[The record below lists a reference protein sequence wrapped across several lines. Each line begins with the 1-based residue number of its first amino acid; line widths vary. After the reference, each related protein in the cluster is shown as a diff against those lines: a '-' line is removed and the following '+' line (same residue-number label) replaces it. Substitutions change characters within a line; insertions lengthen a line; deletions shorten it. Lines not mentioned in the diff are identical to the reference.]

1 MRELICINCPR
12 GCRLKVDDDFNVTG
26 NFCPRGAVYA
36 KNELTHPVRTLTS
49 TVKVQSRLERR
60 LPVKSSEPL
69 PKEKVFDAVK
79 ELDIVEMKAPVHIGD
94 VVIANVCN
102 TGVNIVATKNIEK

>member
-26 NFCPRGAVYA
+26 NFCPRGAIYA

-49 TVKVQSRLERR
+49 TVKVQSSLERR

-79 ELDIVEMKAPVHIGD
+79 ELDKVEIKTPVHIGD

>member
-49 TVKVQSRLERR
+49 TVKVQSSLERR

-79 ELDIVEMKAPVHIGD
+79 ELDKVEIKTPVHIGD

>member
-12 GCRLKVDDDFNVTG
+12 GCRLKVDDDLNVTG
-26 NFCPRGAVYA
+26 NFCPRGVIYA

-49 TVKVQSRLERR
+49 TVKVESSLERR

-79 ELDIVEMKAPVHIGD
+79 ELDSVVMKTPVHIGD
-94 VVIANVCN
+94 VIISNVAG
-102 TGVNIVATKNIEK
+102 TGVNIIATKNIEK

>member
-12 GCRLKVDDDFNVTG
+12 GCRLKVDDNLNVTG
-26 NFCPRGAVYA
+26 NFCPRGAIYA

-49 TVKVQSRLERR
+49 TVKVQSTLERR

-69 PKEKVFDAVK
+69 PKEKVFEAVR
-79 ELDIVEMKAPVHIGD
+79 ELDEVNVKAPVHIGD
-94 VVIANVCN
+94 IVVRNVAQ
-102 TGVNIVATKNIEK
+102 TGINIIATKNIEK

>member
-12 GCRLKVDDDFNVTG
+12 GCRLSVDENLNVTG
-26 NFCPRGAVYA
+26 NFCPRGVIYA

-49 TVKVQSRLERR
+49 TVKVQSTFERR
-60 LPVKSSEPL
+60 LPVKSSQPL

-79 ELDIVEMKAPVHIGD
+79 ELDAVLVQAPVHIGD
-94 VVIANVCN
+94 VIIENVAQ
-102 TGVNIVATKNIEK
+102 TGVSIVATKNIEK

>member
-49 TVKVQSRLERR
+49 TVKVQSTLERR

-79 ELDIVEMKAPVHIGD
+79 ELDNVEVKVPVHIGD
-94 VVIANVCN
+94 VVIKDVAG
-102 TGVNIVATKNIEK
+102 TGVSIVATKNIEK

>member
-26 NFCPRGAVYA
+26 NFCPRGALYA

-49 TVKVQSRLERR
+49 TVKVQSTLERR
-60 LPVKSSEPL
+60 LPVKSNEPL
-69 PKEKVFDAVK
+69 PKEKVFEAVK
-79 ELDIVEMKAPVHIGD
+79 ELDAVLVKTPVHIGD
-94 VVIANVCN
+94 VVITNVAG
-102 TGVNIVATKNIEK
+102 TGVNIIATKNIEK

>member
-26 NFCPRGAVYA
+26 NFCPRGAIYA

-49 TVKVQSRLERR
+49 TVKVKSTLERR

-79 ELDIVEMKAPVHIGD
+79 ELDKVEIKTPVHIGD

>member
-26 NFCPRGAVYA
+26 NFCPRGVIYA

-49 TVKVQSRLERR
+49 TVKVQSTLERR
-60 LPVKSSEPL
+60 LPVKSCEPL
-69 PKEKVFDAVK
+69 PKEKVFEAVK
-79 ELDIVEMKAPVHIGD
+79 ELDKVLVQVPVHIGD
-94 VVIANVCN
+94 VVVKNVAG
-102 TGVNIVATKNIEK
+102 TGINIVSTKNIEK

>member
-12 GCRLKVDDDFNVTG
+12 GCRLKVDDNLNVTG
-26 NFCPRGAVYA
+26 NFCPRGAIYA

-49 TVKVQSRLERR
+49 TVKVQSTLERR

-69 PKEKVFDAVK
+69 PKEKVFEAVR
-79 ELDIVEMKAPVHIGD
+79 ELDEANVNAPVHIGD
-94 VVIANVCN
+94 IVVRNVAQ
-102 TGVNIVATKNIEK
+102 TGINIIATKNIEK

>member
-12 GCRLKVDDDFNVTG
+12 GCRLNVDDDFNVTG
-26 NFCPRGAVYA
+26 NFCPRGVIYA

-49 TVKVQSRLERR
+49 TVKVQSTLERR

-79 ELDIVEMKAPVHIGD
+79 ELDNVLVQVPVHIGD
-94 VVIANVCN
+94 VVVKNVAG
-102 TGVNIVATKNIEK
+102 TGINIVSTKNIEK

>member
-26 NFCPRGAVYA
+26 NFCPRGAIYA

-49 TVKVQSRLERR
+49 TVKVQSTLERR

-79 ELDIVEMKAPVHIGD
+79 ELDQVSVKTPVHIGD
-94 VVIANVCN
+94 VIIENVAQ

>member
-26 NFCPRGAVYA
+26 NFCPRGALYA

-49 TVKVQSRLERR
+49 TVKVNSSNEYR
-60 LPVKSSEPL
+60 LPVKSKDPL

-79 ELDIVEMKAPVHIGD
+79 ELDRVDVKTPVHIGD
-94 VVIANVCN
+94 VIISNVCG
-102 TGVNIVATKNIEK
+102 TGVDIVATKDIEK

>member
-12 GCRLKVDDDFNVTG
+12 GCRLHVDDDLNVTG
-26 NFCPRGAVYA
+26 NFCPRGVIYA

-49 TVKVQSRLERR
+49 TVKVQSTLERR
-60 LPVKSSEPL
+60 LPVKSSSPL

-79 ELDIVEMKAPVHIGD
+79 ELDAVLVKTPIHIGD
-94 VVIANVCN
+94 VVVENVAG
-102 TGVNIVATKNIEK
+102 TGVNIIATKNIEK

>member
-12 GCRLKVDDDFNVTG
+12 GCRLKVDDNLNVTG
-26 NFCPRGAVYA
+26 NFCPRGAIYA

-49 TVKVQSRLERR
+49 TVKVQSTLERR

-69 PKEKVFDAVK
+69 PKEKVFEAVR
-79 ELDIVEMKAPVHIGD
+79 ELDEVNVEAPVHIGD
-94 VVIANVCN
+94 IVVRNIAQ
-102 TGVNIVATKNIEK
+102 TGINIIATKNIEK

>member
-12 GCRLKVDDDFNVTG
+12 GCRLKVDDNLNVTG
-26 NFCPRGAVYA
+26 NFCPRGAIYA

-49 TVKVQSRLERR
+49 TVKVQSTLERR

-79 ELDIVEMKAPVHIGD
+79 ELDGVNVKAPVHIGD
-94 VVIANVCN
+94 IVVRNVAQ
-102 TGVNIVATKNIEK
+102 TGINIIATKNIEK

>member
-12 GCRLKVDDDFNVTG
+12 GCRLKVDDDLNVTG
-26 NFCPRGAVYA
+26 NFCPRGVIYA

-49 TVKVQSRLERR
+49 TVKVQSSLERR

-79 ELDIVEMKAPVHIGD
+79 ELDRVEMKAPVHIGD

>member
-26 NFCPRGAVYA
+26 NFCPRGAIYA
-36 KNELTHPVRTLTS
+36 KNELTHPVRTLAS
-49 TVKVQSRLERR
+49 TVKVQSSLERR

-79 ELDIVEMKAPVHIGD
+79 ELDKVEIKTPVHIGD

>member
-49 TVKVQSRLERR
+49 TVKVQSTLERR

-79 ELDIVEMKAPVHIGD
+79 ELDKVEVKVPVHIGD
-94 VVIANVCN
+94 VVIKDVAG
-102 TGVNIVATKNIEK
+102 TGVSIVATKNIEK

>member
-12 GCRLKVDDDFNVTG
+12 GCRLKVDDDLNVTG
-26 NFCPRGAVYA
+26 NFCPRGAIYA

-49 TVKVQSRLERR
+49 TVKVQSSLERR

-79 ELDIVEMKAPVHIGD
+79 ELDNVEMKAPVHIGD

>member
-12 GCRLKVDDDFNVTG
+12 GCRLKVDDDLNVTG
-26 NFCPRGAVYA
+26 NFCPRGVIYA

-49 TVKVQSRLERR
+49 TVKVQSVLERR

-79 ELDIVEMKAPVHIGD
+79 ELDSVEMKAPVHIGD